1 MKLRFAL
8 FASFTVAVTV
18 LAPTPALAGGQTQTF
33 LLVLEEPNT
42 AAASNGDEV
51 AITAEG
57 QFSIFPNSVDAE
69 GTFTHSNSGG
79 TVLATG
85 TWEATTLLSYQ
96 SFGCGVLFGDPI
108 PPEFCGGR
116 VLMSVVLTPDGTKL
130 EIPAMLSVFC
140 VIGDHVPASTEEGV
154 RLNVPGIINFNDV
167 TGGDNVY
174 IQI

>member
-8 FASFTVAVTV
+8 SAIFGAAVIV
-18 LAPTPALAGGQTQTF
+18 LAATPALAAGQPQTF
-33 LLVLEEPNT
+33 RLELEVPNT
-42 AAASNGDEV
+42 AAAPNGDTV
-51 AITAEG
+51 AVTAEG
-57 QFSIFPNSVDAE
+57 EFSVFPNSVEAE
-69 GTFTHSNSGG
+69 GTFVHSNGSG

-85 TWEATTLLSYQ
+85 TWHATALLNYQ
-96 SFGCGVLFGDPI
+96 SYGCGVLFGDPI
-108 PPEFCGGR
+108 PPDACGGT
-116 VLMSVVLTPDGTKL
+116 VLMAVLLTPDGTAL

-140 VIGDHVPASTEEGV
+140 VIGDHVPRSVEEGL

>member
-8 FASFTVAVTV
+8 PAIFGVAVIV
-18 LAPTPALAGGQTQTF
+18 LATTPALAGGQTKTF
-33 LLVLEEPNT
+33 LLELEVPNT
-42 AAASNGDEV
+42 AMAPNGDTV
-51 AITAEG
+51 AITGEG

-85 TWEATTLLSYQ
+85 TWEATSLLTYQ
-96 SFGCGVLFGDPI
+96 SFGCGVLFGETI
-108 PPEFCGGR
+108 PPEACGGR
-116 VLMSVVLTPDGTKL
+116 VLMSVLLTPAGTTL

-140 VIGDHVPASTEEGV
+140 VIGDHVPASTEEGI
-154 RLNVPGIINFNDV
+154 RLSVPGIINFNNV

-174 IQI
+174 IQV